1 MILALSLLE
10 TVLMPRNDV
19 IHRIEVYKVYKEFTK
34 SMYRS
39 KFGDSYTYRCNT
51 VDIVM

>member
-1 MILALSLLE
+1 MILAPSLMG

-19 IHRIEVYKVYKEFTK
+19 IHPSHIKFFKEFTK

-39 KFGDSYTYRCNT
+39 KFGYSYTYRCNT